1 MMGGGGGGGGG
12 QGAWGEFKELYAT
25 TTLINF
31 LLFSV
36 EWGPMGAMNKDT
48 VGFELTL
55 GKMWFWKLQQQN

>member
-1 MMGGGGGGGGG
+1 MEVTRNYDGGGGGGGG
-12 QGAWGEFKELYAT
+12 FKELYAT

-55 GKMWFWKLQQQN
+55 GKMWFWKL